1 MIYWVMG
8 IISDTL
14 FQVLHHS
21 AGYGLTYPAWHKF
34 YDITKAD
41 EVKAMT
47 KNSFA
52 VHYWNAMS
60 KKKKILLDPEH
71 PLYQIFQSNCP
82 LTEKSMLQPMIGK
95 PY

>member
-1 MIYWVMG
+1 M
-8 IISDTL
+8 

-21 AGYGLTYPAWHKF
+21 TGYGVTYPDWHKF
-34 YDITKAD
+34 YDITKAN

-47 KNSFA
+47 KTSFA

-60 KKKKILLDPEH
+60 KTKKILVDPEH
-71 PLYQIFQSNCP
+71 PLYKIFQSNCP
-82 LTEKSMLQPMIGK
+82 ITEKIMLHSIIGR